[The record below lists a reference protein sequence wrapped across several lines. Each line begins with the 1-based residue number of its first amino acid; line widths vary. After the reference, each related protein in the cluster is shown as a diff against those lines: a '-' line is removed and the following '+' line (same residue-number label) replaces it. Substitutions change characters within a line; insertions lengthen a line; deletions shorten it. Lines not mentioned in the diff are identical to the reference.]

1 MFNSMYNFKKSV
13 FFQSSFMFTVKLRRT
28 YTDFACTS
36 CPHTRIGSPVVN
48 IPQQSDA
55 FVTINEFTL
64 PYHITQGPQFIS
76 QFTLGT
82 VLILSK
88 DFEKRM
94 MMCIYYC
101 SIIQSTFIALK
112 LLCAQ
117 PIHPCPLPTTPGN
130 YYILLSSQFCL
141 FQSIIQLESYSIQP
155 FQIGFFHLVICIQA
169 CSMTS
174 HDLVTLQW

>member
-1 MFNSMYNFKKSV
+1 MCNSMFNFKKSV
-13 FFQSSFMFTVKLRRT
+13 FFQSSFMFIVKLRPV
-28 YTDFACTS
+28 YTDFSCTS
-36 CPHTRIGSPVVN
+36 CPHTCIGSLIVH

-64 PYHITQGPQFIS
+64 PYHITQGPQFIL

-88 DFEKRM
+88 DFEKCI

-101 SIIQSTFIALK
+101 SITQSTLGVLK

-130 YYILLSSQFCL
+130 YYIFTIFIVLPFPEYHIVRIIQYIAFSNWLLSLSNM
-141 FQSIIQLESYSIQP
+141 
-155 FQIGFFHLVICIQA
+155 HLSLLHA
-169 CSMTS
+169 FS
-174 HDLVTLQW
+174 